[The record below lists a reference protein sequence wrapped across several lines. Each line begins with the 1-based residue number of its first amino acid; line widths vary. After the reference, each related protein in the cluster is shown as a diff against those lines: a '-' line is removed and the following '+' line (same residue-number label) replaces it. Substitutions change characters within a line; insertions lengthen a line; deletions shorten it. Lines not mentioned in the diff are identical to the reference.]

1 MTSGTEP
8 EASVESLSPAE
19 VGPVVE
25 ERPASC
31 SWGRHGSALV
41 GYLLITTVFFWP
53 VVGHFRTRI
62 LSDGGDGAAYLWN
75 LWAIPRALLGGHNP
89 FDTKEIFFPVGA
101 HTAFNTNMP
110 LVSVL
115 SWPLQKVFGLGF
127 AANVM
132 QLSGVVLSGFAAYL
146 LAEHVTRNR
155 PAAFVAG
162 AAFTLAPYRFLH
174 AAHYDLTHLEFLP
187 FGILALLRLYEALP
201 VAAPAAAVGGTPP
214 IPRARRRALAFG
226 AVVGLTL
233 LTSITYFLFL
243 LMACAVVAAW
253 RWRETLRRETL
264 ARFAQ
269 AGAVTAVVGAPLLIV
284 MAQDLL
290 NFHTLDRIR
299 NWGHADNYSA
309 NLWSW
314 VTPSSVQRLWGDRFL
329 HVNNLW
335 TGGERTAFAGF
346 TILALAVVGVIWAG
360 RRRRG
365 PGDRGCPPDS
375 GGVSRQGQW
384 VALAVSFVLLSFGP
398 FLHVGHRQGGHFI
411 RYGIRY
417 TYPMPYWLLNSV
429 PVLNGVRVPGRF
441 SVVAILALDVLAA
454 VGLAGVMGALA
465 KRHGP
470 RLALVA
476 PAVALLLVLV
486 EFFPRGLVTQKPGI
500 PKPYSAIAADPG
512 RTTVLEIPLQW
523 RTGFGDFGDVQG
535 DHSIFLYYATRHGKP
550 LAGGMAARYP
560 VHSRQALL
568 NQPVYSQVVALQQGD
583 LAAPT
588 FSAADLRQAGIG
600 YVVYHR
606 DRPREAALVHLSE
619 LRMPVLADDGTVLVW
634 KVP

>member
-1 MTSGTEP
+1 MTSARKHG
-8 EASVESLSPAE
+8 PAL
-19 VGPVVE
+19 
-25 ERPASC
+25 A
-31 SWGRHGSALV
+31 
-41 GYLLITTVFFWP
+41 GYAVLTAVFFWP
-53 VVGHFRTRI
+53 VVGHFGSRI

-75 LWAIPRALLGGHNP
+75 LWAIPRALLGGDNP

-110 LVSVL
+110 LLSVL
-115 SWPLQKVFGLGF
+115 SWPLQKLFGLGV
-127 AANVM
+127 AANLM
-132 QLSGVVLSGFAAYL
+132 QLGGVVLSGFAAYL
-146 LAEHVTRNR
+146 LAEHVTGNR

-187 FGILALLRLYEALP
+187 FGVLALLLLYEQP
-201 VAAPAAAVGGTPP
+201 T
-214 IPRARRRALAFG
+214 RRRALIFG
-226 AVVGLTL
+226 GVVGLTL
-233 LTSITYFLFL
+233 LTSLTYFLFL

-253 RWRETLRRETL
+253 RWRDTMRGEVVLRL
-264 ARFAQ
+264 AQ
-269 AGAVTAVVGAPLLIV
+269 AGALAAVVGAPLLIV

-290 NFHTLDRIR
+290 SFHTLDRIR
-299 NWGHADNYSA
+299 DWGHADNYSA
-309 NLWSW
+309 NLWSC
-314 VTPSSVQRLWGDRFL
+314 VTPSSVQRLWGDRFI
-329 HVNNLW
+329 HVNIMW

-346 TILALAVVGVIWAG
+346 TILALAVIGAIWAG

-365 PGDRGCPPDS
+365 PGARGCPP
-375 GGVSRQGQW
+375 VGQW
-384 VALAVSFVLLSFGP
+384 IALATTFVLLSFGP
-398 FLHVGHRQGGHFI
+398 FLHVGHRQGGRFI

-417 TYPMPYWLLNSV
+417 TLPMPYWVLNSV
-429 PVLNGVRVPGRF
+429 PVLNGIRVPGRF

-454 VGLAGVMGALA
+454 VGLAWLMGRLA
-465 KRHGP
+465 SRYGP

-486 EFFPRGLVTQKPGI
+486 EFFPQGLVTQKPGI
-500 PKPYSAIAADPG
+500 PRPYSAIAADRG
-512 RTTVLEIPLQW
+512 RKAVLEIPLQW

-560 VHSRQALL
+560 LRSRRALL
-568 NQPVYSQVVALQQGD
+568 SQPVYSQVVALQQGD
-583 LAAPT
+583 LAAAT
-588 FSAADLRQAGIG
+588 FSAAELRQAGIG

-606 DRPREAALVHLSE
+606 DRPREAALFHLSE
-619 LRMPVLADDGTVLVW
+619 LKMPVLADDGTVLVW

>member
-1 MTSGTEP
+1 MTSARKHG
-8 EASVESLSPAE
+8 PAL
-19 VGPVVE
+19 
-25 ERPASC
+25 A
-31 SWGRHGSALV
+31 
-41 GYLLITTVFFWP
+41 GYAVLTAVFFWP
-53 VVGHFRTRI
+53 VVGHFGARI

-75 LWAIPRALLGGHNP
+75 LWAIPRALLGGDNP

-110 LVSVL
+110 LLSVL
-115 SWPLQKVFGLGF
+115 SWPLQKLFGLGV
-127 AANVM
+127 AANLM
-132 QLSGVVLSGFAAYL
+132 QLGGVVLSGFAAYL
-146 LAEHVTRNR
+146 LAEHVTGNR

-187 FGILALLRLYEALP
+187 FGIVALLLLYEAP
-201 VAAPAAAVGGTPP
+201 T
-214 IPRARRRALAFG
+214 RRRALIFG
-226 AVVGLTL
+226 GVVGLTL

-253 RWRETLRRETL
+253 RWRETLRTEMAL
-264 ARFAQ
+264 RFAQ
-269 AGAVTAVVGAPLLIV
+269 AGALAAVVGAPLLFV

-290 NFHTLDRIR
+290 SFHTLDRIR
-299 NWGHADNYSA
+299 DWGHADNYSA

-314 VTPSSVQRLWGDRFL
+314 VTPSSVQRVWGDRFI
-329 HVNNLW
+329 HVNSMW

-346 TILALAVVGVIWAG
+346 TILALAIVGAVWAE

-365 PGDRGCPPDS
+365 L
-375 GGVSRQGQW
+375 W
-384 VALAVSFVLLSFGP
+384 IALAATFVLLSFGP
-398 FLHVGHRQGGHFI
+398 FLHVGHRQGGRFI

-417 TYPMPYWLLNSV
+417 TYPMPYWVLNSV
-429 PVLNGVRVPGRF
+429 PVLNGIRVPGRF

-454 VGLAGVMGALA
+454 VGLAWLMGWLA
-465 KRHGP
+465 QRHGP
-470 RLALVA
+470 RLALMA

-486 EFFPRGLVTQKPGI
+486 EFFPQGLVTQQPGI
-500 PKPYSAIAADPG
+500 PRPYSAIAADRG
-512 RTTVLEIPLQW
+512 RKAVLEIPLQW

-560 VHSRQALL
+560 LRSRQALL
-568 NQPVYSQVVALQQGD
+568 SRPVYSQVVALQQGD
-583 LAAPT
+583 LAAAT
-588 FSAADLRQAGIG
+588 FSTDDLRRAGIG

-606 DRPREAALVHLSE
+606 DRPREAALFHLSE

>member
-1 MTSGTEP
+1 MTSARKHG
-8 EASVESLSPAE
+8 PALA
-19 VGPVVE
+19 GY
-25 ERPASC
+25 
-31 SWGRHGSALV
+31 AL
-41 GYLLITTVFFWP
+41 LTAIFFWP
-53 VVGHFRTRI
+53 VVGHLGTRI

-75 LWAIPRALLGGHNP
+75 LWAIPRALFGGDNP

-110 LVSVL
+110 LLSVL
-115 SWPLQKVFGLGF
+115 SWPLQKVFGLGVT
-127 AANVM
+127 ANLT
-132 QLSGVVLSGFAAYL
+132 QLGGVVLSGFAAYL
-146 LAEHVTRNR
+146 LAEHVTGNR

-201 VAAPAAAVGGTPP
+201 GAGHAAVVGGTPP
-214 IPRARRRALAFG
+214 IPRARRRALVFG
-226 AVVGLTL
+226 GVVGLTL
-233 LTSITYFLFL
+233 LTSLTYFLFL

-253 RWRETLRRETL
+253 RWRDTFRREMAL
-264 ARFAQ
+264 RLAQ
-269 AGAVTAVVGAPLLIV
+269 AAALAAVVGAPLLIV

-290 NFHTLDRIR
+290 SFHTLDRIR
-299 NWGHADNYSA
+299 DWGHADNYSA

-314 VTPSSVQRLWGDRFL
+314 VTPSSVQRLWGDRFV
-329 HVNNLW
+329 HVNNMW

-346 TILALAVVGVIWAG
+346 TILVLAVMAG
-360 RRRRG
+360 ILAVRRRRG
-365 PGDRGCPPDS
+365 PREREHPP
-375 GGVSRQGQW
+375 VGQW
-384 VALAVSFVLLSFGP
+384 IALAATFVLLSFGP
-398 FLHVGHRQGGHFI
+398 FLHVGHRQGGRFI

-429 PVLNGVRVPGRF
+429 PVLNGIRVPGRF

-454 VGLAGVMGALA
+454 VGLAWVTSRLA
-465 KRHGP
+465 NRYGP
-470 RLALVA
+470 RPALVA

-486 EFFPRGLVTQKPGI
+486 EFFPRGLVTQRPRIPG
-500 PKPYSAIAADPG
+500 PYSAIAADRG
-512 RTTVLEIPLQW
+512 GKAVLEIPLQW

-560 VHSRQALL
+560 LGSRQGLL
-568 NQPVYSQVVALQQGD
+568 SQPVYSQIVALQQGD
-583 LAAPT
+583 LAAAT
-588 FSAADLRQAGIG
+588 FSTGELRQAGIG

-606 DRPREAALVHLSE
+606 DRPREAALFHLSE
-619 LRMPVLADDGTVLVW
+619 LEMPVLADDGTVLVW

>member
-1 MTSGTEP
+1 MTSARKHG
-8 EASVESLSPAE
+8 PAL
-19 VGPVVE
+19 
-25 ERPASC
+25 A
-31 SWGRHGSALV
+31 
-41 GYLLITTVFFWP
+41 GYAVLTAVFFWP
-53 VVGHFRTRI
+53 VVGHFGTRI

-75 LWAIPRALLGGHNP
+75 LWAIPRALLGGDNP
-89 FDTKEIFFPVGA
+89 FDTKDIFFPVGA
-101 HTAFNTNMP
+101 HTAFNTNTP
-110 LVSVL
+110 LLSVL
-115 SWPLQKVFGLGF
+115 SWPLQKLFGLGF

-132 QLSGVVLSGFAAYL
+132 QLGGVVLSGFAAYL
-146 LAEHVTRNR
+146 LAEHVTGNR

-187 FGILALLRLYEALP
+187 FGVLALLLLYEQP
-201 VAAPAAAVGGTPP
+201 T
-214 IPRARRRALAFG
+214 RRRALAFG
-226 AVVGLTL
+226 GVVGLTL

-243 LMACAVVAAW
+243 LMACAVIAAW
-253 RWRETLRRETL
+253 RWRETLRRETAL
-264 ARFAQ
+264 RFAQ
-269 AGAVTAVVGAPLLIV
+269 AGALAAVIAAPLLVV

-290 NFHTLDRIR
+290 SFHTLDRIR
-299 NWGHADNYSA
+299 DWGHADNYSA

-329 HVNNLW
+329 HVNNVW

-346 TILALAVVGVIWAG
+346 TILLLAVIGAIWAG

-365 PGDRGCPPDS
+365 PGERGCPPI
-375 GGVSRQGQW
+375 GQW
-384 VALAVSFVLLSFGP
+384 IALAATFVLLSFGP
-398 FLHVGHRQGGHFI
+398 FLHVGHRQGGRFI

-429 PVLNGVRVPGRF
+429 PVLNGIRVPGRF

-454 VGLAGVMGALA
+454 VGLAWLMGRLA
-465 KRHGP
+465 RQYGP

-476 PAVALLLVLV
+476 PAVALLFVLV

-500 PKPYSAIAADPG
+500 PRPYSAIAADAG
-512 RTTVLEIPLQW
+512 RKAVLEIPLQW
-523 RTGFGDFGDVQG
+523 RTGFGDFGDVAG

-550 LAGGMAARYP
+550 LAGGMVARYP
-560 VHSRQALL
+560 LRSRQALL
-568 NQPVYSQVVALQQGD
+568 SQPVYSQVVALQQGD
-583 LAAPT
+583 LAAAT
-588 FSAADLRQAGIG
+588 FSADDLRQAGIG

-606 DRPREAALVHLSE
+606 DRPREAALFHLSE
-619 LRMPVLADDGTVLVW
+619 LKMPVLADDGTVLVW

>member
-1 MTSGTEP
+1 MAGY
-8 EASVESLSPAE
+8 
-19 VGPVVE
+19 
-25 ERPASC
+25 
-31 SWGRHGSALV
+31 AL
-41 GYLLITTVFFWP
+41 LTAIFFWP
-53 VVGHFRTRI
+53 VVGHFGTRI

-75 LWAIPRALLGGHNP
+75 LWAIPRALLAGNNP

-110 LVSVL
+110 LVSLL
-115 SWPLQKVFGLGF
+115 SWPLQKLFGLGV

-132 QLSGVVLSGFAAYL
+132 QLGGVVLSGFAAYL
-146 LAEHVTRNR
+146 LAEHVTGNR

-162 AAFTLAPYRFLH
+162 AAFTFAPYRFLH
-174 AAHYDLTHLEFLP
+174 AAHYDLSHLELLP
-187 FGILALLRLYEALP
+187 FGILALLLLYE
-201 VAAPAAAVGGTPP
+201 TPT
-214 IPRARRRALAFG
+214 RRRALVFG
-226 AVVGLTL
+226 GVVGATL

-253 RWRETLRRETL
+253 HWRETLRREMAVRL
-264 ARFAQ
+264 AQ
-269 AGAVTAVVGAPLLIV
+269 AGALAVAIGAPLLIV

-290 NFHTLDRIR
+290 SFHTLDRIR
-299 NWGHADNYSA
+299 DWGYADNYSA

-314 VTPSSVQRLWGDRFL
+314 VTPSSVQRMWGDRFL
-329 HVNNLW
+329 HVNNMW

-346 TILALAVVGVIWAG
+346 TILALAVIGTIWAVRG
-360 RRRRG
+360 WRG
-365 PGDRGCPPDS
+365 PRERGCPPA
-375 GGVSRQGQW
+375 GQW
-384 VALAVSFVLLSFGP
+384 VALAATFVLLSFGP
-398 FLHVGHRQGGHFI
+398 FLHVGHMQGGRFV

-429 PVLNGVRVPGRF
+429 PVLNGIRVPGRF
-441 SVVAILALDVLAA
+441 SVVAILALDVLAT
-454 VGLAGVMGALA
+454 VGLAWLMSRLA
-465 KRHGP
+465 SRYGP

-500 PKPYSAIAADPG
+500 PRPYSAIAADTG
-512 RTTVLEIPLQW
+512 RKAVLEIPLQW
-523 RTGFGDFGDVQG
+523 RTGFGDFGDIGG

-550 LAGGMAARYP
+550 LAGGMVARYP
-560 VHSRQALL
+560 VSSRQALL

-583 LAAPT
+583 LAAAT
-588 FSAADLRQAGIG
+588 FSADDLRQAGIG

-606 DRPREAALVHLSE
+606 DRPREAALFHLSE